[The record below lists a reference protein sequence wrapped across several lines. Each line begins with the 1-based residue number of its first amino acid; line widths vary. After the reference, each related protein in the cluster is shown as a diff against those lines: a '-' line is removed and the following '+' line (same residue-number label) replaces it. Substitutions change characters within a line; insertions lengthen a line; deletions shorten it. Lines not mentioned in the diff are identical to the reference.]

1 MWLGIVVQHKNHSC
15 TYRPTTIVRLRSTM
29 ASVSTINLNAPL
41 TAEHK
46 AVLDS
51 LRMISLVDS
60 RYDNKV
66 VKSEMSKRARITVGV
81 LQSQVSLINAKT
93 SDRGY
98 TPYVGISDNCEII
111 RKNLC
116 AVQEVYLDAALKFAT
131 KDGKSSPEEWTLV
144 RPFDESDKTVYI
156 NYNGVENSVILF
168 QNREQPE
175 LVSNDG
181 NYTGQG
187 MCTLNPRVTINAKE
201 GKIVFKVVIVKC
213 ALYSGGEVTSFNDD
227 LVNPDLPEGMA
238 MPIDFNPKKRRM

>member
-1 MWLGIVVQHKNHSC
+1 MS
-15 TYRPTTIVRLRSTM
+15 
-29 ASVSTINLNAPL
+29 SVSTIDLNSPL
-41 TAEHK
+41 QTAHK
-46 AVLDS
+46 SVLNS
-51 LRMISLVDS
+51 LRMISLVES

-66 VKSEMSKRARITVGV
+66 VKSEMSKRARITVGT
-81 LQSQVSLINAKT
+81 LDKQVALINAKT

-98 TPYVGISDNCEII
+98 TPYVGLSDNCDVL
-111 RKNLC
+111 RANLC
-116 AVQEVYLDAALKFAT
+116 VVQEAYLEAALKFAT
-131 KDGKSSPEEWTLV
+131 KDGKSTAEEWTLV
-144 RPFDESDKTVYI
+144 RPFEESDKTVYI

-227 LVNPDLPEGMA
+227 LVNPDLPAGME
-238 MPIDFNPKKRRM
+238 MPIDFNPGKKRRHA

>member
-1 MWLGIVVQHKNHSC
+1 
-15 TYRPTTIVRLRSTM
+15 M
-29 ASVSTINLNAPL
+29 ASVTTITLNSPMAP
-41 TAEHK
+41 EHK
-46 AVLDS
+46 SVLNS
-51 LRMISLVDS
+51 VRMLSLVES

-66 VKSEMSKRARITVGV
+66 VKSEMNRRARVTVGTM
-81 LQSQVSLINAKT
+81 QSQVSILNAKT

-98 TPYVGISDNCEII
+98 TPYVGFSDNCEVI

-116 AVQEVYLDAALKFAT
+116 AVQEAYLDAALQFAT
-131 KDGKSSPEEWTLV
+131 KDGKSSAEEWTLV
-144 RPFDESDKTVYI
+144 RPFEQSDKTVYV
-156 NYNGVENSVILF
+156 NYNGVENAMILF

-181 NYTGQG
+181 NFTGQG

-227 LVNPDLPEGMA
+227 LVNPDLPEGME
-238 MPIDFNPKKRRM
+238 MPIDFNPKKRRI

>member
-1 MWLGIVVQHKNHSC
+1 
-15 TYRPTTIVRLRSTM
+15 M
-29 ASVSTINLNAPL
+29 ASVTTIDLNASL

-46 AVLDS
+46 DLLKS
-51 LRMISLVDS
+51 IRMLSLVES

-66 VKSEMSKRARITVGV
+66 VKSEMKRRARITVGT
-81 LQSQVSLINAKT
+81 LGTQVSLLNAKT

-98 TPYVGISDNCEII
+98 TPYVAFGDNCAKI
-111 RKNLC
+111 RANLC
-116 AVQEVYLDAALKFAT
+116 TVQEAYLDAALKFAT
-131 KDGKSSPEEWTLV
+131 KDGKSSAEEWTLV

-156 NYNGVENSVILF
+156 NYNGVENAMILF

-175 LVSNDG
+175 LVTNDS

-213 ALYSGGEVTSFNDD
+213 AMYSGGEVTSFNDD
-227 LVNPDLPEGMA
+227 LVNPDLPEGME
-238 MPIDFNPKKRRM
+238 MPVDFAPSKKRRM